1 MSDFEKDKDL
11 AEKYSGVMGSIA
23 DDIRQ
28 INLDEKTEERRFD
41 FEADAESDGGIKIE
55 MPEAETAEEPEVVIE
70 AETAEEPEGAVIEVE
85 TAEEPEGAVI
95 EAETADE
102 PEAVIEAETADETEG
117 AVIEAETAEETESPA
132 IEAETAD
139 ETESPAAYDDL
150 PDGSFDKFLASISTL
165 RFDDE
170 EIESGIGMS
179 AGFDAA
185 PIKNSEVTGN
195 TGPIPTI
202 DSLPGF
208 ESADSELDTLNCG
221 ECRDLL
227 YDYVSD
233 ASDEDEKAAIEAHLK
248 NCENCRME
256 YYEIKDMIGVLNNAA
271 TPEPPADLLS
281 GIRGKLEAAAPEVKA
296 ERAAIK
302 AENGEGAADK
312 LRGFFETVKDKT
324 DYVIKHANWR
334 IVAPAALSAV
344 LVLGVAGSGLYQ
356 VMKSS
361 DEIYNFSDN
370 AAIAD
375 ARATAKPSSSG
386 LDEYVTDDKD
396 DDKDS
401 PSSTSRPGA
410 TARPS
415 TAATPKPAS
424 GSTSAASPKATSR
437 PSSSSALPMG
447 SSSSSKSTTSSGT
460 TSRTT
465 TSSSTTSRTTTSA
478 TPRPTTSSSTVRAA
492 APTPTPTKT
501 PYVTPKIILPDIAT
515 GITSPTYVAPDSVT
529 VAGGG
534 GGASAPD
541 TFTYTEPE
549 AQAASITIPT
559 VEPKAAP
566 TQAPTAAPK
575 PTEAPKTTATPKPS
589 TSPSPSGSPGPSTS
603 PGPKATLRPGTVKES
618 ERKRNSSGETEEY
631 AKKSADMD
639 KASVISCEI
648 KDKDT
653 LDEIMNSGMADCSKI
668 DKDGAV
674 TLYFSKDD
682 YPAFT
687 EYLKEKN
694 LDYTLVSLGSG
705 DDVKVMI
712 TDSTK
717 KTN

>member
-41 FEADAESDGGIKIE
+41 FETDAEPDGGIKIE
-55 MPEAETAEEPEVVIE
+55 MPEAETAEEPEN
-70 AETAEEPEGAVIEVE
+70 
-85 TAEEPEGAVI
+85 AVI
-95 EAETADE
+95 EAETVDE
-102 PEAVIEAETADETEG
+102 PENAVIEAETVDEPEN
-117 AVIEAETAEETESPA
+117 AV
-132 IEAETAD
+132 
-139 ETESPAAYDDL
+139 AYDDL

-170 EIESGIGMS
+170 EIERGIGMS

-208 ESADSELDTLNCG
+208 ESADSELDTLSCG
-221 ECRDLL
+221 ECADLL

-233 ASDEDEKAAIEAHLK
+233 ASDEDEKAVIEAHLK

-256 YYEIKDMIGVLNNAA
+256 YYEIKDMIGVLNNTK
-271 TPEPPADLLS
+271 TPEPHVDLLS
-281 GIRGKLEAAAPEVKA
+281 GIREKLEAAAPEVKA

-312 LRGFFETVKDKT
+312 LRGFLEAVKDKT

-410 TARPS
+410 TAGS
-415 TAATPKPAS
+415 SAATPKPAS
-424 GSTSAASPKATSR
+424 GSASAASPKATSR
-437 PSSSSALPMG
+437 PSASSALPMG
-447 SSSSSKSTTSSGT
+447 SNSSGKSTTSSGTTAKTTSGTTSRTTTSSGT

-465 TSSSTTSRTTTSA
+465 TSTTPKTTTSSTTA
-478 TPRPTTSSSTVRAA
+478 KAA
-492 APTPTPTKT
+492 APTPAPTKM

-549 AQAASITIPT
+549 AQAASVAIPT

-589 TSPSPSGSPGPSTS
+589 ASPAPSGSPGPSTS

-618 ERKRNSSGETEEY
+618 ERKRNAKGETEEY

-648 KDKDT
+648 KDKDA

-717 KTN
+717 KTK

>member
-41 FEADAESDGGIKIE
+41 FEADAEPDGGIKIE
-55 MPEAETAEEPEVVIE
+55 MPEAEAVEGPEGAVIE
-70 AETAEEPEGAVIEVE
+70 AESADEPEDAVIEVE
-85 TAEEPEGAVI
+85 TADEPESAVI

-102 PEAVIEAETADETEG
+102 PEDTVIESETADEPEG
-117 AVIEAETAEETESPA
+117 AV
-132 IEAETAD
+132 
-139 ETESPAAYDDL
+139 AYDDL

-170 EIESGIGMS
+170 EIERGIGMS

-185 PIKNSEVTGN
+185 PIKKSEVTGN

-208 ESADSELDTLNCG
+208 ESADSELDTLSCG
-221 ECRDLL
+221 ECKDLL

-256 YYEIKDMIGVLNNAA
+256 YYEIKDMIGVLNNIK
-271 TPEPPADLLS
+271 TPEPPVDLLS

-410 TARPS
+410 TASPS
-415 TAATPKPAS
+415 AATPKPAS
-424 GSTSAASPKATSR
+424 GSASATSPKATSR
-437 PSSSSALPMG
+437 PSASSSLPMG
-447 SSSSSKSTTSSGT
+447 SSSSSSTAKTTSGT

-465 TSSSTTSRTTTSA
+465 TSSGTTTRTTTST
-478 TPRPTTSSSTVRAA
+478 TPRTTTSSSTVRAA
-492 APTPTPTKT
+492 APTPAPTKT

-534 GGASAPD
+534 AGASAPD
-541 TFTYTEPE
+541 TFTYSEPE
-549 AQAASITIPT
+549 AQTASVVIPT

-566 TQAPTAAPK
+566 TQVPTAAPK
-575 PTEAPKTTATPKPS
+575 PTEAQKATATPKPS
-589 TSPSPSGSPGPSTS
+589 ASPAPSGSPGPSTS

-618 ERKRNSSGETEEY
+618 DRKRNAKGETEEY

-648 KDKDT
+648 KDKDA